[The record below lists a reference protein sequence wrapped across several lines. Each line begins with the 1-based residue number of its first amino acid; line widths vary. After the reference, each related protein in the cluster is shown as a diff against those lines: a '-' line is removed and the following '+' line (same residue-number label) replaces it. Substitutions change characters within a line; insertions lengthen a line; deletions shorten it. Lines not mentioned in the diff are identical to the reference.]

1 MPPTDVTTRERIR
14 QVALEMFTERGYD
27 GTSLREIAE
36 QLGFTKAAL
45 YYHFKSKDAILLSL
59 MKELKDAIEE
69 LVAWGQDRPFS
80 ADFQREMIG
89 RLADLMY
96 GDASHIV
103 RLLQENQP
111 VIRSIAAEAAQRD
124 GHAAPEPGAWVFE
137 LLKILTPPD
146 ANLFTRTR
154 VRTAVMAIVFGSFAT
169 QRLDADLAVDPEDQK
184 QASLAVA
191 QELLGATQ

>member
-1 MPPTDVTTRERIR
+1 MPPSDVTTRERIQ

-59 MKELKDAIEE
+59 MTELKDAIEK
-69 LVAWGQDRPFS
+69 LVTWGQEQPFS
-80 ADFQREMIG
+80 ADFQRDMLR

-96 GDASHIV
+96 GEASHIV

-111 VIRSIAAEAAQRD
+111 VIRSITAEAAARD
-124 GHAAPEPGAWVFE
+124 GRTVPEPGAWVFE

-146 ANLFTRTR
+146 ANLYTRTR

-169 QRLDADLAVDPEDQK
+169 QRLDGDLAVDPEDQK
-184 QASLAVA
+184 QASLTVA
-191 QELLGATQ
+191 QELLGAAQ